1 MNTRAFTALPH
12 ATNDDSRIHD
22 LFSALKLL
30 SSLDRLPV
38 RQLAWLVATLEGRH
52 FTRMSVG
59 ELLELAARA
68 HTLPRV
74 LEGGAQ

>member
-1 MNTRAFTALPH
+1 MNRLPTALPV
-12 ATNDDSRIHD
+12 AANDDAPCHD

-38 RQLAWLVATLEGRH
+38 RQLAWLVATLEGRD
-52 FTRMSVG
+52 FSRITVG
-59 ELLELAARA
+59 ELLELVGRS